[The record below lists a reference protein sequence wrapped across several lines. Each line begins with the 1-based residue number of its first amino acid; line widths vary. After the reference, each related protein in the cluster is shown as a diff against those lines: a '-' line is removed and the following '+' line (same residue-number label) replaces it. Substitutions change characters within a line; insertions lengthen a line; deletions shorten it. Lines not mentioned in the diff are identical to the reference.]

1 MSFKNYYNQ
10 LNSQSGIKAYIKK
23 KLFTNLLKELV
34 KQEKEI
40 EKQRET
46 IKAQTNAL
54 KDQERIL
61 RAVTRCPGFEGCKPV
76 KIVQFTPGLWYGDAV
91 SNVMI
96 ALHEYLVSKGYDGT
110 IYAGEIDSKLK
121 NDRYKTCNRLP
132 ELLPDDI
139 FICHILIYP
148 V

>member
-46 IKAQTNAL
+46 IKARTIAL
-54 KDQERIL
+54 KEQERVYA
-61 RAVTRCPGFEGCKPV
+61 RSVVWGRSQQCDDCP
-76 KIVQFTPGLWYGDAV
+76 
-91 SNVMI
+91 S
-96 ALHEYLVSKGYDGT
+96 
-110 IYAGEIDSKLK
+110 
-121 NDRYKTCNRLP
+121 
-132 ELLPDDI
+132 
-139 FICHILIYP
+139 
-148 V
+148 

>member
-46 IKAQTNAL
+46 IKAQTIAL
-54 KDQERIL
+54 KEQERIL
-61 RAVTRCPGFEGCKPV
+61 RAVARSPGFEEWKPV

-91 SNVMI
+91 SNVRI
-96 ALHEYLVSKGYDGT
+96 ALHE
-110 IYAGEIDSKLK
+110 
-121 NDRYKTCNRLP
+121 
-132 ELLPDDI
+132 
-139 FICHILIYP
+139 
-148 V
+148 

>member
-10 LNSQSGIKAYIKK
+10 LISQSGIKAYVKK

-61 RAVTRCPGFEGCKPV
+61 RAVTRSPV
-76 KIVQFTPGLWYGDAV
+76 
-91 SNVMI
+91 
-96 ALHEYLVSKGYDGT
+96 
-110 IYAGEIDSKLK
+110 LK
-121 NDRYKTCNRLP
+121 SGNR
-132 ELLPDDI
+132 
-139 FICHILIYP
+139 
-148 V
+148 